1 MKKVFWG
8 MVHPFSFMK
17 LEWPKYYQKRGC
29 MFFQT
34 VWHSLVNENLGSI
47 DRISLSRFPEVS
59 PMHTARDTVLLPCLT
74 FTDTGFIHIYMYICI
89 GLSIFLQWLPLSW
102 RQALSFGL
110 RVSIPR
116 TCHDALR
123 ALCSQVE
130 PVPRTRAHVR
140 LLLLVLYPPD
150 FSRR

>member
-17 LEWPKYYQKRGC
+17 LEWPKCYQKRGC

-59 PMHTARDTVLLPCLT
+59 PMHTARDTVAALP
-74 FTDTGFIHIYMYICI
+74 HIYWYRFYTHLYVYLYRFIYISSMIAPFLKAGFVLRSSCFYSQN
-89 GLSIFLQWLPLSW
+89 LSRCFARPLFTGRACPTNES
-102 RQALSFGL
+102 
-110 RVSIPR
+110 
-116 TCHDALR
+116 TC
-123 ALCSQVE
+123 
-130 PVPRTRAHVR
+130 
-140 LLLLVLYPPD
+140 PPAASCLIS
-150 FSRR
+150 SRF